1 MRVDESTV
9 KKLRMAGLVEG
20 ASCLVLLFVAM
31 PLKYLFGM
39 PEFVRWVGWAHGLL
53 FMIFCALL
61 ALVFFGLRWPFGRG
75 VLVFV
80 AAWIPFG
87 PLLIDGRLRGYE
99 REAATRRE
107 LK

>member
-9 KKLRMAGLVEG
+9 RKMRIAALIEG
-20 ASCLVLLFVAM
+20 ASFLVLLFFAM
-31 PLKYLFGM
+31 PLKYIFGM

-53 FMIFCALL
+53 FMVFCALL
-61 ALVFFGLRWPFGRG
+61 AIVFFGLRWPFWRG
-75 VLVFV
+75 VLVFA

-87 PLLIDGRLRGYE
+87 PFLIDRRMRGYE
-99 REAATRRE
+99 QEAATRRA